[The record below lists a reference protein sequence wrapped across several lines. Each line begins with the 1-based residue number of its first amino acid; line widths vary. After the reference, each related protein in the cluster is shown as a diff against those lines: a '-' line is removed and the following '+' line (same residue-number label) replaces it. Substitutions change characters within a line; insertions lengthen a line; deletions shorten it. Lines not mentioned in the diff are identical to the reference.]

1 MKTVRI
7 GNKGV
12 ITLPVELRRQYSLE
26 VGDVLTV
33 ADSGDGTIVLTPIV
47 SEVARQGDRVAELL
61 SEYGVGTDEILQQL
75 EEERETYYR
84 QHFARP
90 NQGQ

>member
-12 ITLPVELRRQYSLE
+12 ITLPVELRRQYGLE

-33 ADSGDGTIVLTPIV
+33 ADAGDGTIVLAPMI

-61 SEYGVGTDEILQQL
+61 DEYGVSTDEILQQL
-75 EEERETYYR
+75 EEEREIYYR
-84 QHFARP
+84 QHFAQP
-90 NQGQ
+90 HTGQ